1 MFLSQAKLSEF
12 KNIVSLSEQQATN
25 IFATT
30 KNLKMHQHLVL
41 IWSRQETSCD
51 SFFLEKKTFCNS
63 ENKPTHGHISPKVI
77 WNINSIQ
84 WYLGLVIKPSAACV
98 ERIDL
103 RRSNARP
110 ALCCRF
116 KDGQT
121 AARSSATMFYTPTV
135 FNSSNKCNQATA
147 DTVDGLRRN
156 CTRWRMDVDPRR
168 EDRIELDGSR
178 DGRAGPLCTDHVPGF
193 HPPLVQ
199 FLSIAFPLSLLWFEM
214 PLFAINIPVLWL
226 LLGSRGE
233 ANIFL
238 SNLRKT
244 FFDKMQNN
252 SLSKIIVYSLG
263 LFGLFWTFS
272 DFFWHLVI
280 FLALFSIF

>member
-98 ERIDL
+98 SALIWGAVTRSRPCVADSRTVGQL
-103 RRSNARP
+103 RAHRQQCLTHPQFSIVQTNA
-110 ALCCRF
+110 
-116 KDGQT
+116 
-121 AARSSATMFYTPTV
+121 
-135 FNSSNKCNQATA
+135 NHATA

-156 CTRWRMDVDPRR
+156 CTRWGMDVDPRQ
-168 EDRIELDGSR
+168 RIESNEMAAEMG
-178 DGRAGPLCTDHVPGF
+178 DGRPLCTGHVPAL
-193 HPPLVQ
+193 HP
-199 FLSIAFPLSLLWFEM
+199 SLLFN
-214 PLFAINIPVLWL
+214 F
-226 LLGSRGE
+226 
-233 ANIFL
+233 
-238 SNLRKT
+238 
-244 FFDKMQNN
+244 
-252 SLSKIIVYSLG
+252 
-263 LFGLFWTFS
+263 
-272 DFFWHLVI
+272 
-280 FLALFSIF
+280 